1 MPPAAIVEG
10 RSGSR
15 RLTFTV
21 TLSEASQQRATVR
34 WATADGSAIA
44 GRDYRAASGTVRFAP
59 GKQTATVRVRVIG
72 DRSAEPDETFFV
84 SLSAPVRA
92 TLSATAQR
100 ATGTILDDDVLPQ
113 LAAFAALGEGSATAK
128 KRR

>member
-1 MPPAAIVEG
+1 
-10 RSGSR
+10 
-15 RLTFTV
+15 
-21 TLSEASQQRATVR
+21 
-34 WATADGSAIA
+34 
-44 GRDYRAASGTVRFAP
+44 
-59 GKQTATVRVRVIG
+59 VRVIG